1 MIFPGYVPLIADF
14 PMKLSDCMTLG
25 YCDISTP
32 FLSKNILS
40 NYLWRNHIY
49 DMIRGLCFVL
59 DF

>member
-32 FLSKNILS
+32 FFSKKYFVKLSLEKP
-40 NYLWRNHIY
+40 HI
-49 DMIRGLCFVL
+49 
-59 DF
+59 